1 MAKINFFAFGGQDE
15 RGKNCFVLEINNDV
29 FIFNVGSLTPTTA
42 VLGVKKII
50 PDFSWIQE
58 NQARIKGIF
67 IGNPVTENIGSLE
80 FLFHTVGFFP
90 IYTSTIGAV
99 VIKTKIHENK
109 LNIPHDELEIHE
121 LKPLET
127 VKIGHHNITPFKVSS
142 SIPSSFGFA
151 LHTDDGYIVYVD
163 DFIVLNDKN
172 IAFENQLNQI
182 IPQVAN
188 KTLLLITGV
197 GLVGRNTG
205 FTTPKHKSLE
215 QLNRII
221 ASAKGRVFAAC
232 YDSNAYSVMTLAQIA
247 RMQNRPFVIY
257 SHSFVHLFN
266 AIVRQ
271 KLFNNTHLNT
281 ISIEEINNSTN
292 AIVVLTA
299 PPDKLYAKLFKIG
312 TNEDER
318 VRYRK
323 TDSFIFMIPRIAGYE
338 ELEAQILDDV
348 ARNEVSYY
356 NLGREILSINASDE
370 DMKFLVTSLKPKY
383 IIPTSGLY
391 RDFINFTMVMKQAG
405 VEQSQVLIPFNG
417 EVLAI
422 NHKQIDNKKR
432 ELKLN
437 PKCVDSAGLQ
447 EIGASIMFERDQMS
461 EAGVVTIIIYY
472 DSKKSEF
479 LNEITYS
486 FLGVSLDSNNQVKL
500 KTKMEELIR
509 KQIND
514 IKDFTTIKRR
524 LGKDT
529 SKELKVS
536 IKRAVMNLFTK
547 MTAKAPLILSTIISI

>member
-1 MAKINFFAFGGQDE
+1 MAKIKFFALGGQDE
-15 RGKNCFVLEINNDV
+15 RGKNCYVLEIDNDV

-58 NQARIKGIF
+58 NQARVKGIF
-67 IGNPVTENIGSLE
+67 IGNAITENLGSLE

-90 IYTSTIGAV
+90 IYTSSIGASI
-99 VIKTKIHENK
+99 IKSKINENK
-109 LNIPHDELEIHE
+109 LNIARDKLEIHE

-127 VKIGHHNITPFKVSS
+127 IEISNHSITPFKVSS
-142 SIPSSFGFA
+142 SLPSSFGFA
-151 LHTDDGYIVYVD
+151 LNTDNGYIVFID

-182 IPQVAN
+182 IPKLSDN
-188 KTLLLITGV
+188 TLLLITGV
-197 GLVGRNTG
+197 GLVGRNSG
-205 FTTPKHKSLE
+205 FTTPKHKLLE

-221 ASAKGRVFAAC
+221 TPAKGRIFVAC

-247 RMQNRPFVIY
+247 RMQNRPFIIY
-257 SHSFVHLFN
+257 SQSFVHLFN
-266 AIVRQ
+266 TIVRQ

-292 AIVVLTA
+292 SIVVLTS

-312 TNEDER
+312 MNEDER
-318 VRYRK
+318 IRYRK
-323 TDSFIFMIPRIAGYE
+323 SDTFIFMTPKVAGYE
-338 ELEAQILDDV
+338 EIEAQILDDI

-356 NLGREILSINASDE
+356 NLGREILSIQASDE
-370 DMKFLVTSLKPKY
+370 DMKFLVSSLKPKY
-383 IIPTSGLY
+383 IIPTGGLY
-391 RDFINFTMVMKQAG
+391 RDFINFTMVLKQAG
-405 VEQSQVLIPFNG
+405 AEQNQILILFNG
-417 EVLAI
+417 EVLTI
-422 NHKQIDNKKR
+422 ENKKLDSKKN

-461 EAGVVTIIIYY
+461 ESGVVIIIIYF
-472 DSKKSEF
+472 DQKKSEF

-486 FLGVSLDSNNQVKL
+486 FLGVSLDVPEKDKL
-500 KTKMEELIR
+500 KTKMEELIK

-514 IKDFTTIKRR
+514 IKDFTTIKKRI
-524 LGKDT
+524 GKEI

-547 MTAKAPLILSTIISI
+547 MTSKAPLILSTIISI